1 MIVVLSCSPHAS
13 SNEKST
19 NLTLIATG
27 IIEIDSHDITLNHS
41 KQYDNVMPKLHEGTA
56 ASEANKVQKFERDI
70 EDDGANSTSVKIID
84 PNSHLLQ
91 TTPAV
96 ANSMYKKNQR
106 QIKLRKVTRR
116 CKALLSLPLY
126 NIAHISAQIYLLA
139 YIVQLYVEQ

>member
-41 KQYDNVMPKLHEGTA
+41 KQYDNVMPTLHEGTA

-96 ANSMYKKNQR
+96 ANSMYKK
-106 QIKLRKVTRR
+106 KSETD
-116 CKALLSLPLY
+116 KA
-126 NIAHISAQIYLLA
+126 AKGD
-139 YIVQLYVEQ
+139 